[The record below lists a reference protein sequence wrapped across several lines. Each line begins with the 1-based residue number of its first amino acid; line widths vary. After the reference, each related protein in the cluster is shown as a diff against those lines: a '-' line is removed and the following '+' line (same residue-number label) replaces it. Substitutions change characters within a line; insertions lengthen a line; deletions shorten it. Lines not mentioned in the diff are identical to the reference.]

1 MSSRLMKTAIR
12 SLLVFGLLTALG
24 LSAALAQDTTSRV
37 LTPGV
42 ALSGTLDVENPIQ
55 VYTYAGTAD
64 QTVSFTVSNEDE
76 VALNLVVTDATGA
89 PVPTTNGNG
98 NLSTGSMTKTYL
110 LAADGTFY
118 VSVIAGDALADTS
131 VSFEVSAVIAA
142 GTSGAVFTDPVDLLT
157 ATGIQVALQWS
168 STANLDLEV
177 RDSIGGSLRFATPSV
192 NSGGIFGT
200 NVNSVCNALSD
211 NSPTEQATWPAGVVP
226 TGSYE
231 ILVYYQPLDACP
243 TTDPVDFGV
252 NVTVDGTAVPA
263 FQGTLRP
270 NEVYIASVVINEDG
284 SVKAGLSGVKVDPP
298 SLTGLQLDN
307 PTAITRDTAVSGVI
321 TSQQPYQV
329 YSFTGT
335 ASEVVS
341 VLLNA
346 TSGSLDT
353 LLLLVDPNGNAVS
366 INDDAAQGVTNSAVS
381 NLSLI
386 LPGEYKIVATRYG
399 QAIGGT
405 QGGYNLTVTGA
416 LSDTTNNQSGT
427 LPVLP
432 NLPAGSVQVSLQ
444 WSTAADLRL
453 LVRDPQGDT
462 AFVDKPQIPSGGQ
475 LAASNNVN
483 CANTSTS
490 PVSYVYWPEGRLP
503 NAGPYEIEV
512 QYQNQCNDTRP
523 VVFTLNVVADGQLV
537 LSKTQQV
544 FLGERYVVSYSIDT
558 AGQITAGDG
567 GIFGTLS
574 APDSST
580 LDYAAQIETAQV
592 LTSDQSVNGS
602 IRQNKKF
609 DLYVFDGQSGEV
621 ATIGMQGRNGTL
633 DTVLFL
639 IDPTGIQVA
648 QNDDASN
655 ETTDSVINEFTLP
668 EDGRYII
675 IATHFGGL
683 YGVTSGDYT
692 LTLRLN

>member
-1 MSSRLMKTAIR
+1 MSSRLMKNALQ
-12 SLLVFGLLTALG
+12 SLVILG
-24 LSAALAQDTTSRV
+24 LVLVSLSVVVAQDAANRI

-42 ALSGTLDVENPIQ
+42 AVNGTLNTANPIQ
-55 VYTYAGTAD
+55 VYTYVGTAE
-64 QTVSFTVSNEDE
+64 QSVSFIVSEGNGFGLDVVITDVTGAPLAPAANAGGAAVSGSLTKSYTLPADGTYYVNV
-76 VALNLVVTDATGA
+76 VAVDSLTDAT
-89 PVPTTNGNG
+89 VNFE
-98 NLSTGSMTKTYL
+98 LS
-110 LAADGTFY
+110 AAVASAASGVTF
-118 VSVIAGDALADTS
+118 T
-131 VSFEVSAVIAA
+131 E
-142 GTSGAVFTDPVDLLT
+142 PVDLLT

-177 RDSIGGSLRFATPSV
+177 RDPVGGSLRFATPSV
-192 NSGGIFGT
+192 NSGGVFGT
-200 NVNSVCNALSD
+200 NVNSVCNALSS
-211 NSPTEQATWPAGVVP
+211 NAPTEQATWPAGVVP

-243 TTDPVDFGV
+243 TTDSVSFGV

-270 NEVYIASVVINEDG
+270 NEVFIASVVVNEDG
-284 SVKAGLSGVKVDPP
+284 SVKSGSSGLKVDPP
-298 SLTGLQLDN
+298 ALASVKLDN
-307 PTAITRDTAVSGVI
+307 ATPIARDTAVSGVI
-321 TSQQPYQV
+321 TSEQPYQV
-329 YSFTGT
+329 YSFTGV
-335 ASEVVS
+335 ANDVVS
-341 VLLNA
+341 VQMNA

-353 LLLLVDPNGNAVS
+353 LLMLVDPNGNSVS
-366 INDDAAQGVTNSAVS
+366 MNDDAAQGVTNSAVT

-399 QAIGGT
+399 QDIGGT
-405 QGGYNLTVTGA
+405 EGGYTLTVTGA
-416 LSDTTNNQSGT
+416 LSDTTNNQT
-427 LPVLP
+427 AQLPLLP

-462 AFVDKPQIPSGGQ
+462 VFVDKPQIPSGGR
-475 LAASNNVN
+475 LAASNNVK
-483 CANTSTS
+483 CANTSAS
-490 PVSYVYWPEGRLP
+490 PVSYIYWPEGRLP

-523 VVFTLNVVADGQLV
+523 VVFTLNVVANGQLV
-537 LSKTQQV
+537 LSKTQQI
-544 FLGERYVVSYSIDT
+544 FLDERFVTSYSIDT
-558 AGQITAGDG
+558 NGAITAGDG
-567 GIFGTLS
+567 GIFGTLK

-580 LDYAAQIETAQV
+580 LDYTSQIETAQV
-592 LTSDQSVNGS
+592 LTNNQSVNGS

-609 DLYVFDGQSGEV
+609 DLYVFDGQAGQV

-639 IDPTGIQVA
+639 LDPNGTQAA
-648 QNDDASN
+648 QNDDASG